1 MNFETKAILFTHL
14 AVMEGAGLPT
24 DKAFA
29 NLRLPGADQK
39 RLEATIK
46 HLKRGKN
53 IPNAGMAAGLFDQLE
68 THILTAAVSAGSPA
82 LTYRRLASLYTEKD
96 RLQKAVKS
104 RLRLPIV
111 VLFMSFVLRQLP
123 AFITGKISIA
133 AYVWSAL
140 APLLLV
146 ALGFVISKVVQTHYR
161 QQAGKGKK
169 NPLDHLVLQIPIFG
183 KRHIRRSANQFYEAL
198 SLMLEAGM
206 PMFEALPLACKTIS
220 NTVIAQEFQQI
231 LPRVHQGASLS
242 DALRLCVFVGE
253 KHVIDMASTGEA
265 SGTLAEMLWRF
276 SSAETEA
283 ESAFQEQV
291 AAWLPRVLYAFV
303 AVWVIYGIFT
313 SNAFMP
319 HVPDDL

>member
-24 DKAFA
+24 DKSFA

-39 RLEATIK
+39 RVDATIK
-46 HLKRGKN
+46 QLKRGKN
-53 IPNAGMAAGLFDQLE
+53 IPDAGLAAGLFDLLE
-68 THILTAAVSAGSPA
+68 AHILTAAVSAGSPA
-82 LTYRRLASLYTEKD
+82 ITYRRLAALYAEKD

-111 VLFMSFVLRQLP
+111 VLLMSLVLRQLP
-123 AFITGKISIA
+123 DLVTGKISAA

-146 ALGFVISKVVQTHYR
+146 LLGFVIFKAAQSHYR
-161 QQAGKGKK
+161 QQAGKGHE
-169 NPLDHLVLQIPIFG
+169 NPLDHLPLKMPIFG
-183 KRHIRRSANQFYEAL
+183 KQHIRRNANQFYEAL

-220 NTVIAQEFQQI
+220 NALIAKEFQKI
-231 LPRVHQGASLS
+231 LPRVRQGASLS
-242 DALRLCVFVGE
+242 DALRTCIFVGE

-276 SSAETEA
+276 SSAETAA

-291 AAWLPRVLYAFV
+291 AAWLPRILYAFV
-303 AVWVIYGIFT
+303 AAWVIYGIFT